1 MKKFLYFLLI
11 SITTF
16 STFTYADLSI
26 PAEEQSAED
35 LISLA
40 KTRINTFHNFY
51 APSPKILS
59 LINSIEALIKQG
71 KTNPNLRSELT
82 KKIEMLNKAMT
93 INAEN
98 KDAVLQWEGPFP
110 NNII

>member
-1 MKKFLYFLLI
+1 MKKLIYFLLI

-16 STFTYADLSI
+16 STFTYAALPISE
-26 PAEEQSAED
+26 EEQSIED
-35 LISLA
+35 LIHLA
-40 KTRINTFHNFY
+40 QTRIKTFHDFY

-59 LINSIEALIKQG
+59 LIASIEALIKQE

-93 INAEN
+93 INADN
-98 KDAVLQWEGPFP
+98 KDTVLQWEGPFP
-110 NNII
+110 SNII